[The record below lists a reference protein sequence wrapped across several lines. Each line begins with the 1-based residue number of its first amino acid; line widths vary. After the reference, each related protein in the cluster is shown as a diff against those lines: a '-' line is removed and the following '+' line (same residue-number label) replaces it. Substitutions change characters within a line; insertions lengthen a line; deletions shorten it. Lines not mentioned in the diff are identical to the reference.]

1 MNAAFREAF
10 ASLQSATGED
20 DVRDALHDALR
31 ALGTERF
38 TLEYALPSGRVDMA
52 APERRVLIETKARG
66 AVGPRRPGAGA
77 EETQKEQVERYLR
90 EARAAWLGDLFQQL
104 HRDPEDE
111 PRIFLTDG
119 LKWWGYEIDATGS
132 VHAIAAGVA
141 TRNDQEA
148 AAFLR
153 QHVVPAQR
161 RYKPSVPDDLIGEL
175 LSDFANDLN
184 AIYRSQEGSA
194 GVQTKIALWRES
206 LRGAGIVPPDDEPV
220 GQANLFVR
228 HTVLV
233 VAARTL
239 KMLLRGTRAAG
250 AGPLHDEIAEGFTAW
265 LAESR
270 EGAATIDRIAA
281 KLDEYRWRGHTRDRL
296 KDAYHKLIAKDERKE
311 FGEYYTPDWLAQKV
325 VDETLDE
332 AWMEAAVQAA
342 SRGGRATPLDG
353 HTVLDPACGS
363 GTFLFHAARRL
374 HGYLS
379 RRHPRK
385 LHQARRIVVRM
396 VVGIDVHPIAVEMA
410 EATLEMALPP
420 PSSVEDGELVPQ
432 VFLGDAMQ
440 STRRDDLSSDLIVT
454 TSARGSNLTIPAA
467 LAIHPDADALT
478 ARLVAAAVDG
488 EQVEFPELIDSADR
502 EAMVDTL
509 NRLARI
515 VKAESNHVW
524 VWHLRN
530 ISGPV
535 RMARTKAG
543 RIVANPPWLMAND
556 TPEGT
561 RKRYIAQMRG
571 EYGLRNPALAGT
583 STEGDLAAVFATRV
597 AHLYLAAGGK
607 MGLVLPGGVL
617 INQNWAPWRSGC
629 WHSPENPGCHM
640 NMVRAWGMDDLRPP
654 PFAHAPSGSCVVF
667 CERRGDGSACQPART
682 GLKNKDVGLWS
693 GSPDDPTVLP
703 KRSMPAEESGYL
715 GDWRIGALSKP
726 HGLFYVMAQD
736 VTTLSETTRG
746 IRTKESTR
754 APWRGISL
762 EAEVEAAALRPL
774 ARPQTLRAFSITPD
788 AFLIVPA
795 VRRGRAWRLVDDV
808 QDTQF
813 GADLPLTL
821 AYWKRAGQVFGER
834 RTEGAGATL
843 LDNLNYR
850 NTLSAQL
857 ESGGWAVRGSRSRT
871 KVVYNESGDTL
882 KAARCSPSVVANQS
896 LYWLNA
902 ATEEEALYLCGI
914 INAPCMA
921 GAWRLS
927 KTSRMHFDKSP
938 WRQVPVPKF
947 NANDRKH
954 REVVAA
960 ARHSEEAATV
970 ASAATAAEVRDD
982 SLPHQLDAAVESLL
996 PRYADL

>member
-10 ASLQSATGED
+10 ASLKNATGED
-20 DVRDALHDALR
+20 DVRDALHDVLR

-38 TLEYALPSGRVDMA
+38 SLEYALPSGRVDMA

-104 HRDPEDE
+104 HHDPADE

-119 LKWWGYEIDATGS
+119 LKWWGYEIDATGG
-132 VHAIAAGVA
+132 VHAIAAGVS

-148 AAFLR
+148 AEFIR
-153 QHVVPAQR
+153 HHVVPAQR

-175 LSDFANDLN
+175 LADFANDLN
-184 AIYRSQEGSA
+184 AIYRAQEGSA

-239 KMLLRGTRAAG
+239 KMLLRGIRSAG
-250 AGPLHDEIAEGFTAW
+250 AGSLHDEIADGFTAW
-265 LAESR
+265 LAESP
-270 EGAATIDRIAA
+270 EGRATIDRIAA

-332 AWMEAAVQAA
+332 AWMERAVQAA
-342 SRGGRATPLDG
+342 SSGSKDTRLDG

-374 HGYLS
+374 YGHLS

-385 LHQARRIVVRM
+385 LGQARSIIVRM

-420 PSSVEDGELVPQ
+420 PSSGEDGELVPQ

-454 TSARGSNLTIPAA
+454 TSARGSNLTIPTA
-467 LAIHPDADALT
+467 LAVHPDADALT
-478 ARLVAAAVDG
+478 TRLVAAAVAG
-488 EQVEFPELIDSADR
+488 EDVEFAELIDSADR
-502 EAMVDTL
+502 EAMADTL
-509 NRLARI
+509 RRLAGI
-515 VKAESNHVW
+515 VKEESNHVW

-535 RMARTKAG
+535 RMARTPAG

-561 RKRYIAQMRG
+561 RKRNIAQMRD
-571 EYGLRNPALAGT
+571 EYGLRNAALRRRRS
-583 STEGDLAAVFATRV
+583 STAGDLAAVFAARV
-597 AHLYLAAGGK
+597 AHLYLAPAGR

-629 WHSPENPGCHM
+629 WHSPKNPGCHM
-640 NMVRAWGMDDLRPP
+640 NMIRAWGMDDVRPP

-667 CERRGDGSACQPART
+667 CERKRDGLCQP
-682 GLKNKDVGLWS
+682 LEDKDVGLWS
-693 GSPDDPTVLP
+693 GSPDDPTVRP

-754 APWRGISL
+754 APWRGVSL

-774 ARPQTLRAFSITPD
+774 ARPQALTAFSITPD

-821 AYWKRAGQVFGER
+821 AYWKRAGQVFSER

-843 LDNLNYR
+843 SDNLNYR

-857 ESGGWAVRGSRSRT
+857 ESGGWAVRGSRGRT
-871 KVVYNESGDTL
+871 KVVYNESGDSL
-882 KAARCSPSVVANQS
+882 KAARCSPSIVANQS

-938 WRQVPVPKF
+938 WRQVPVQKF
-947 NANDRKH
+947 DSNDRRH
-954 REVVAA
+954 QEVVAA
-960 ARHSEEAATV
+960 AKHLEEAATV

-982 SLPHQLDAAVESLL
+982 GLLHQLDAAVESLL
-996 PRYADL
+996 PRYANL